1 MWGSWLDQIQ
11 KRLDDVSG
19 LAEQAI
25 IMGGG
30 DEEGEEEEEDEGKET
45 EKVENVQGTS
55 GGRSMSP
62 QPSPEPKP
70 QQGTHGTTFLI
81 HADDTVDGYSLPHE
95 GVALAAAAASM
106 PFQTK
111 NASCFLPATPTE
123 ELTGSAVMTAVGGT
137 EKEPLPVVGLPVRLV
152 ESLEAPAAPT
162 MPETVVEVAAA
173 APKLT
178 TEATTPAAVAS
189 TGIDTIAQDDAAP
202 HPYSCQ
208 QSLLAGGGNEDQLLR
223 FQQVLA
229 EELEVSRLLREEK
242 CCLQDRIG
250 TLEKELRDLRL
261 FKKNALL
268 ADPKKL
274 EALEREGMEL
284 STKLGNERER
294 YKLLYEKKTQLESR
308 VETLEKKLAQCA
320 LKEEEFQKSI
330 AASHTDCEAAK
341 QHAEELRVFVEV
353 QESKLQQLQRQL
365 TSAKQSRAEL
375 VVEHEKELA
384 QQKAELTF
392 QRESMSGALV
402 SLQREKEAIAS
413 SLQRTQM
420 EYERRIQELENKLL
434 QANRRA
440 DQAEVRLTDHERSV
454 LAPLRELRAAL
465 DDVERQKRLLME
477 EVEYWKGECSAAERS
492 RESEKK
498 HFTQRLADAQSEVQ
512 VAHDERLAAEQE
524 LQEFRGKHS
533 QAHKALE
540 RALERASDAEAKKE
554 QLSIALEEVVRRMED
569 ASSSNNNIS
578 TPNSISHVGIGEMTR
593 HSPISI
599 EGGANSTR
607 VPLFQVETTE
617 SVGDFCRG
625 SRSRAERELVRQAV
639 EIERLR
645 RVEEEGAEAKR
656 KLLALAAQHDLLM
669 QMYGELQEE
678 LQKSQLE
685 RPSK

>member
-1 MWGSWLDQIQ
+1 M
-11 KRLDDVSG
+11 
-19 LAEQAI
+19 A
-25 IMGGG
+25 GG
-30 DEEGEEEEEDEGKET
+30 DEEGEEGEEEEEDEVRET
-45 EKVENVQGTS
+45 ENMENVQGT
-55 GGRSMSP
+55 GGGHSMSS
-62 QPSPEPKP
+62 QLSPEPKL
-70 QQGTHGTTFLI
+70 QQGTNGITLPI
-81 HADDTVDGYSLPHE
+81 HADDTVDRYSLPHE
-95 GVALAAAAASM
+95 RATLAAAAAYT

-111 NASCFLPATPTE
+111 NASYCVPATPTE
-123 ELTGSAVMTAVGGT
+123 ELNSSAVMTAVGGT
-137 EKEPLPVVGLPVRLV
+137 EEEPLPVVGSPVRLV
-152 ESLEAPAAPT
+152 NSLEVPASPT
-162 MPETVVEVAAA
+162 MPETIVEVAAA
-173 APKLT
+173 TPKLT
-178 TEATTPAAVAS
+178 TEATTPVAVAS
-189 TGIDTIAQDDAAP
+189 AGMDAIAQDDAAL
-202 HPYSCQ
+202 HSNGCQ
-208 QSLLAGGGNEDQLLR
+208 QRPLAAGGNEEQLLR

-229 EELEVSRLLREEK
+229 EELEASRLLREEK
-242 CCLQDRIG
+242 CCLQDRLR

-268 ADPKKL
+268 ADPHKL

-308 VETLEKKLAQCA
+308 VEKLEKKLAQCA

-341 QHAEELRVFVEV
+341 KHADELRVLVEA
-353 QESKLQQLQRQL
+353 QESKIQQLQRQL
-365 TSAKQSRAEL
+365 KSAKQNHAEL
-375 VVEHEKELA
+375 VAEHEKELV
-384 QQKAELTF
+384 QQKSELIF
-392 QRESMSGALV
+392 QRESTSGALV
-402 SLQREKEAIAS
+402 SLQREKEAIAL

-420 EYERRIQELENKLL
+420 EYEQRIQELENKLL

-440 DQAEVRLTDHERSV
+440 DQAEMRLTDHERSV

-465 DDVERQKRLLME
+465 EDVERQKRLLME

-512 VAHDERLAAEQE
+512 VARDERLAAEQE
-524 LQEFRGKHS
+524 LQECRGKYL
-533 QAHKALE
+533 QVHKALE

-569 ASSSNNNIS
+569 ASGSNNNSS
-578 TPNSISHVGIGEMTR
+578 TPNSIPRTGIGEMTR
-593 HSPISI
+593 HSPISTD
-599 EGGANSTR
+599 GGANSTR
-607 VPLFQVETTE
+607 VPLFQVEAAE
-617 SVGDFCRG
+617 SVGDVCRG

-656 KLLALAAQHDLLM
+656 KLSALAAQHDLLM

-685 RPSK
+685 RPPN